1 MLEFNFQNFFSEN
14 IGNNHGLT
22 KTDIEGLVR
31 RIPEAHAKLLDWRKS
46 KDALFFDIAFDD
58 KLLDGIKEKASE
70 VSSKFKNIVVLGIGG
85 SALGL
90 RCLSQALLTP
100 MWNLASEK
108 LRNNKPRLFVCDN
121 IDPDSFSSLFNTI
134 DIKKTCF
141 IIISKSGKTIE
152 TAAQFFI
159 VLEKLRKTLPN
170 NWQEHF
176 VIITDPSSG
185 ELRPFVE
192 KEKIASFAIPPKL
205 GGRFSVL
212 SPVGM
217 FPAACVG
224 IDVAGVV
231 DGARR
236 MAKLCE
242 TVAFEDNPAY
252 KIAGYNYLF
261 DASKKK
267 NISVMMTYSDA
278 LSLTADWYI
287 QLWAESLG
295 KKSKGSTPIKAVGAT
310 DQHSQV
316 QLFMEGPFDKVF
328 TIVGTKKFSGNKAD
342 TTINETIGSFDYLKS
357 HDLATILN
365 AEMSAIT
372 KALQKSQRPNMSIV
386 FPEINATH
394 IGEFFMTYEIATVFT
409 GALYGVNPFDQ
420 PGVELGKVLTREIL
434 TK

>member
-14 IGNNHGLT
+14 IGNDHGLT

-31 RIPEAHAKLLDWRKS
+31 RIPEAHIKLLDWRKS

-58 KLLDGIKEKASE
+58 KLLDGIEKKASE
-70 VSSKFKNIVVLGIGG
+70 ISGQFKNIVVLGIGG

-108 LRNNKPRLFVCDN
+108 LRNSKPRLFVCDN
-121 IDPDSFSSLFNTI
+121 IDPDSFSGLFNTV
-134 DIKKTCF
+134 DIKETCF
-141 IIISKSGKTIE
+141 VIISKSGKTTE

-170 NWQEHF
+170 NWQKHL

-224 IDVAGVV
+224 INVAGVI

-236 MAKLCE
+236 MAKRCE
-242 TVAFEDNPAY
+242 TATFEENPAY
-252 KIAGYNYLF
+252 KIAGYHYLF
-261 DASKKK
+261 DASKRK

-328 TIVGTKKFSGNKAD
+328 TIVGTKKFSGNKAN
-342 TTINETIGSFDYLKS
+342 TTINEVIGSFDYLKG

-365 AEMSAIT
+365 AEMKATAEALT
-372 KALQKSQRPNMSIV
+372 KSRRPNMSII
-386 FPEINATH
+386 FPEINAVH
-394 IGEFFMTYEIATVFT
+394 IGELFMTYEIATAFA

-434 TK
+434 TQ